1 MANREIKFNDEF
13 VKPRIEKLINL
24 GIGRHTITE
33 EQIRNAQ
40 EILEIDGDT
49 LEELQAKRNSVVK
62 LLTEDRDNE
71 KSWDTMSGVV
81 FVLDSRIWDLTGEC

>member
-13 VKPRIEKLINL
+13 VKPRLEKLIEL
-24 GIGRHTITE
+24 EIGEHTIAK
-33 EQIRNAQ
+33 EQIKRVQ

-62 LLTEDRDNE
+62 LLTEDRDDE
-71 KSWDTMSGVV
+71 KSWNTMSGVV
-81 FVLDSRIWDLTGEC
+81 FVIDSRLWDLTGEC